1 MCRGLA
7 WQEPPAAYSARKR
20 IAEKRVRGKQKH
32 DGAIPSCLCFFMILA
47 VLSHNATIYYQLHLF
62 VHCNRTII
70 KRASYYNEKVNQV
83 IRVFAVHCAF
93 RLHVGNNNRV
103 RLQLGRC

>member
-47 VLSHNATIYYQLHLF
+47 VLSHNATIYYQLHL
-62 VHCNRTII
+62 NYIY
-70 KRASYYNEKVNQV
+70 SYIAIELLLNALHTTMQL
-83 IRVFAVHCAF
+83 IVF
-93 RLHVGNNNRV
+93 LN
-103 RLQLGRC
+103 

>member
-1 MCRGLA
+1 MCRGFA

-70 KRASYYNEKVNQV
+70 KRASYYNAINCFFELIILLELV
-83 IRVFAVHCAF
+83 
-93 RLHVGNNNRV
+93 L
-103 RLQLGRC
+103 